1 MTADEKIAC
10 IITAVFLLAI
20 AGFMVASWWT
30 GREPGRPKGVAANA
44 AFLWAPHLPF
54 PGPRRGWWLSCWEN
68 AGHNRCKL
76 SDVNGAL
83 EYEGEFTPYSK
94 RGFVASDQLKID
106 PEKTRDN
113 KVWIGEALV
122 PLVYLQNGEI
132 LIPVDKYD
140 EGARLVDKAR
150 TGPNQ

>member
-1 MTADEKIAC
+1 MSFRESTNK
-10 IITAVFLLAI
+10 
-20 AGFMVASWWT
+20 AGT
-30 GREPGRPKGVAANA
+30 R
-44 AFLWAPHLPF
+44 
-54 PGPRRGWWLSCWEN
+54 
-68 AGHNRCKL
+68 
-76 SDVNGAL
+76 
-83 EYEGEFTPYSK
+83 

-140 EGARLVDKAR
+140 EGARLVEKAR